1 MLIHTLVGRG
11 LCAPGAGV
19 TLARGTMAWAPLGRL
34 LGGKN
39 HGVSMVLER
48 LSVSYGVPPEVLL
61 LAWLQK
67 HPAGIVPVV
76 GTTKPERYG
85 LLVKSAGVSMELEHW
100 FELLEASRGHKV
112 P

>member
-1 MLIHTLVGRG
+1 
-11 LCAPGAGV
+11 
-19 TLARGTMAWAPLGRL
+19 
-34 LGGKN
+34 
-39 HGVSMVLER
+39 
-48 LSVSYGVPPEVLL
+48 
-61 LAWLQK
+61 
-67 HPAGIVPVV
+67 VPVV